1 MAAITTTT
9 GAQFD
14 AMPYEEGRRWELVN
28 GELISVSSPT
38 PRHQDIVFEILL
50 AVRRYLQ
57 QNKGSAGLAYQ
68 DVEFALTEND
78 RVRPD
83 VGVVLGEKSTRLNP
97 DKVPIPGAP
106 DIAIEVIS
114 PSERASESQVVGL
127 FNRPTTESH
136 DKVLAYLRNGTTEV
150 WQVYP
155 KSRTVQIHRGEAS
168 RSLEWSQPIETHLL
182 PGFALHLASLFA

>member
-1 MAAITTTT
+1 MATTTTIT

-28 GELISVSSPT
+28 GDLISVSSPT

-50 AVRRYLQ
+50 AVRRYLRRS
-57 QNKGSAGLAYQ
+57 GIAGRAYQ
-68 DVEFALTEND
+68 EVEFALTEND

-83 VGVVLGEKSTRLNP
+83 VGVVIGEKATRLNP
-97 DKVPIPGAP
+97 DKVPISGAP

-114 PSERASESQVVGL
+114 PTERASES
-127 FNRPTTESH
+127 H
-136 DKVLAYLRNGTTEV
+136 DKVRAYLRNGTMEV

-155 KSRTVQIHRGEAS
+155 KSRTVQIHRGDIA
-168 RSLEWSQPIETHLL
+168 RSLEWSQPVETDLL
-182 PGFALHLASLFA
+182 PGFALQLASLFAWGSRR